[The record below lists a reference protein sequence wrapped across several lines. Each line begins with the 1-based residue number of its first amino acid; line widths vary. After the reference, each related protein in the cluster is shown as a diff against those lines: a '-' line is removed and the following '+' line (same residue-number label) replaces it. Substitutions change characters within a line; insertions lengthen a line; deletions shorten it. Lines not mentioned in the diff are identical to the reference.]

1 MFEFFEEM
9 LLSTDYQG
17 RELLKQRRQ
26 IQALR
31 KAAVSRN
38 PFDTA
43 AEDLAKLQVENI
55 ELRLYIGLLFR
66 VLVEKGL
73 TTPEDLKRRLA
84 ELDASDGDADG
95 KHAGS
100 VLP

>member
-1 MFEFFEEM
+1 MFEFLEEM
-9 LLSTDYQG
+9 LLSPSYQG

-43 AEDLAKLQVENI
+43 AEDLAKLHVENI
-55 ELRLYIGLLFR
+55 ELRLYISLLFR
-66 VLVEKGL
+66 VLVEKGVM
-73 TTPEDLKRRLA
+73 TPEDLRERLA
-84 ELDASDGDADG
+84 ELDTSDGQADG